1 MSFKL
6 AGLDTDA
13 RSSETLY
20 RERALTFL
28 KRLAARVW
36 RRIPALIA
44 ECVCAASKVL
54 CGSNPSHTGSDAKQ
68 LGKEFQASCIDSGTS
83 TRGGI
88 PRSSPLRCERLVL
101 IYKVDRAIISI
112 ADRSLWAGIGKF
124 AASLKQSRDRLCA
137 LVRCPYWREC
147 HQVRAPRRGC
157 PQRIVPMDEGLP
169 L

>member
-101 IYKVDRAIISI
+101 IYKV
-112 ADRSLWAGIGKF
+112 RSRNHQHHRPQ
-124 AASLKQSRDRLCA
+124 SLGWNRQ
-137 LVRCPYWREC
+137 VRCFAQAKSRSI
-147 HQVRAPRRGC
+147 VRSR
-157 PQRIVPMDEGLP
+157 PMSLLARMSSGSSTSTWLSSKNSANG
-169 L
+169 